1 MTTGIYSRFEV
12 GPASSLTSTTEK
24 WNARPV
30 LRESGPPKGLT
41 RALASRLA
49 IRILR
54 GEYAPGD
61 YLPIEMDNSAKLGI
75 SRSAYREAIRIL
87 VSKGL
92 LDCRPKVGTQIC
104 PRSRWNILDPDML
117 QWTFET
123 EPSEAFVQA
132 LFELRLITEPAVA
145 ELAAQR
151 RTDADV
157 AQMRAS
163 LDVMR
168 RETLMRDSGRAADLE
183 FHRTLVSSARN
194 LFIASMS
201 STIEAAVSWS
211 TLYKARR
218 YRLNRDPVP
227 DHEQVL
233 DAIANRDSGA
243 ARWSMGLLIRKAHD
257 DLLASEPTSSNST
270 GQL

>member
-1 MTTGIYSRFEV
+1 MTTGIYPRFEV
-12 GPASSLTSTTEK
+12 GPASSLTSTTDK

-61 YLPIEMDNSAKLGI
+61 YLPVEMDNSAKLGI

-157 AQMRAS
+157 ARMRDA
-163 LDVMR
+163 LDIMR

-183 FHRTLVSSARN
+183 FHRILVSSARN

-233 DAIANRDSGA
+233 DAIADRDSSA

-257 DLLASEPTSSNST
+257 DLLAADPIPLQST